1 MRVGIFGGTFDPPHL
16 GHLILAD
23 ETLHQLKLERL
34 LWLLTPDPP
43 HKQRQPISP
52 WQQRFE
58 LVQTA
63 LADNSAFEISR
74 VDVDRPGPHY
84 AVDTVK
90 LFINQM
96 LGVELFYLMGG
107 DSLHD
112 LPTWYQPGE
121 LVRLCAGFGV
131 MHRPSDAVDLQKLEV
146 LLPGINAK
154 VHFIEAPLLEISSSD
169 IRERA
174 ASGQPFRYFLSPA
187 VYNLIQSEG
196 YYR

>member
-23 ETLHQLKLERL
+23 EALHQLKLMRV
-34 LWLLTPDPP
+34 LWVLTPNPP
-43 HKQRQPISP
+43 HKLGQAISP

-58 LVQTA
+58 LVQAA
-63 LADNSAFEISR
+63 LADNPAFDISH

-90 LFINQM
+90 LLISQM
-96 LGVELFYLMGG
+96 PGVELFYLMGG

-112 LPTWYQPGE
+112 LPTWFQPGE
-121 LVRLCAGFGV
+121 LVQLCAGFGV
-131 MHRPSDAVDLQKLEV
+131 MHRPADAVDLQKLEI
-146 LLPGINAK
+146 LLPGMSAK
-154 VHFIEAPLLEISSSD
+154 THFIKAPLLEISSSD

-174 ASGQPFRYFLSPA
+174 ACGLPFRYFLSP
-187 VYNLIQSEG
+187 VVFNLIQSEG
-196 YYR
+196 FYR